1 MGCFQVFEDHEG
13 IEADLLRPGPLFWAA
28 GWRPAPPVSGPP
40 CWWSPPAPLSAAPS
54 QPPAA
59 PPCCPGI
66 RPCRSWSSR
75 QPAPSAMVQ
84 APATPSLSPAG
95 PETGCGW
102 PSSGN
107 WSPFRGRW
115 WSGRSSPGGSLPASH
130 PRRPWQ
136 WPEPFCCWG
145 SPRNSSPPPS
155 HKIPPPPLDKPTI
168 LIYNKNTPP
177 QGGVI
182 TAVFSFSLQDR
193 QSRPSGNSPPCFEFA
208 PHLRRGRTAPH
219 MSGADKNHEVI

>member
-13 IEADLLRPGPLFWAA
+13 IEADLLRRLAVLGGRLEAA
-28 GWRPAPPVSGPP
+28 LPVSGRP
-40 CWWSPPAPLSAAPS
+40 CWWSSPAPLSAAPS

-136 WPEPFCCWG
+136 WPAALLLLG
-145 SPRNSSPPPS
+145 SPGTALLPPPI
-155 HKIPPPPLDKPTI
+155 K
-168 LIYNKNTPP
+168 
-177 QGGVI
+177 
-182 TAVFSFSLQDR
+182 
-193 QSRPSGNSPPCFEFA
+193 SRP
-208 PHLRRGRTAPH
+208 LRLTNLP
-219 MSGADKNHEVI
+219 S